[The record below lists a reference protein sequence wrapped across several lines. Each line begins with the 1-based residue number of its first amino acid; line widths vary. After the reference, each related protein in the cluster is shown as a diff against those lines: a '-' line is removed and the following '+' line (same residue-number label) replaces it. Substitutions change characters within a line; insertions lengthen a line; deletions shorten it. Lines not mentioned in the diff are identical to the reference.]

1 MLSSRPFNALILMV
15 SSSMLWGCDQI
26 GHLGGTSVP
35 SVQISQSNGAAS
47 ALSQDAKHPTPLKLS
62 LSGFNL
68 SVPVLLD
75 DEVPIQ
81 LCATSKALPNL
92 EGDVA
97 IESLDCLA
105 PGSGLAIAQTSPENG
120 LPMYVSEGD
129 GHNYYSV
136 ERRVAKDKQ
145 TLVYVNR
152 VIDAQAGQPTHMLI
166 LINLNQDDIA
176 SPQERW
182 YATATWE

>member
-1 MLSSRPFNALILMV
+1 MLSSHPFNALILIV
-15 SSSMLWGCDQI
+15 FSSMLWGCDQI
-26 GHLGGTSVP
+26 SQWGQTSVP
-35 SVQISQSNGAAS
+35 SVQISQSNGS
-47 ALSQDAKHPTPLKLS
+47 VSMLSQDANHPTPLKLS
-62 LSGFNL
+62 LSGFTFL
-68 SVPVLLD
+68 VPVLLD

-81 LCATSKALPNL
+81 ICATSKALPSL
-92 EGDVA
+92 AGDVA
-97 IESLDCLA
+97 IDSLDCLA
-105 PGSGLAIAQTSPENG
+105 PGTGLAIAQTPPEHG